1 MHLDLN
7 NGWQFIDHY
16 DQAFLSSFPSSA
28 QTIDIPHT
36 HKILPINYFSEKDY
50 QFVSMYQKLFDLK
63 DLKDN
68 KRYFIVFEGLMLQA
82 DIYINN
88 HFVGHFVSGYLP
100 FEVEVTHFLQALDN
114 RLVVI
119 CDASEDKKI
128 PPFGG
133 AVDYLSYGGIYR
145 EVHLEERESFF
156 FKEIL
161 VSAGMDGHV
170 EIKHQLDNSKN
181 LALKVYY
188 EIYQDDKRLAV
199 FETDNFVIP
208 NPHLWTPEEP
218 YFYKLRAVIQFK
230 DQLIINDMRF
240 AFRTVMFTSKGFFLN
255 GKYRKLI
262 GLNRHQSFPYI
273 GYAATKSLQEFDA
286 DYLKYHLGLNVVRCS
301 HYPPSRHFLNRC
313 DDIGLLVIDEVP
325 GWQFVGEDYSW
336 QEQYLDFLH
345 RMIVFDYNHPSVVL
359 HSIRINESNDYHEL
373 YLKANHLAHEL
384 DSSRP
389 TTGVRNFIHSELL
402 EDVYA
407 FNDFSHD
414 GTNKGLLH
422 PRKVLPFLK
431 KNKPYIVTENNGH
444 MFPTKS
450 FDDENHRLEQA
461 KRHLQVLDSAYRH
474 KSIDAFLSWCYADYQ
489 THQNF
494 GSGDHICYHGVVDIF
509 RNDKMAAD
517 VYRSQLVNEPV
528 LSVLSS
534 MNIGEYPEALLPPA
548 MVLTNAEFVRVYKN
562 DELIGDFYPDKK
574 HFSHL
579 PHPPVVIKSYIS
591 SELDQDKRFTT
602 RDQKTLKNILNYAG
616 THGANRLSIIHQLK
630 MAFLMTKYHLKHAD
644 LVDLW
649 NKYVSNWGSDKV
661 IYRFVGYQDN
671 APIISKE
678 YGPSL
683 SFHIALTP
691 SKTELKADSTYD
703 MVLVRVEL
711 LDQFNNRVSYAFNSL
726 HIKTSNNIILLS
738 LKADGLVGGAT
749 SIIIRNANGKK
760 GVGYLQVE
768 IPYYGS
774 QKIEFEIK

>member
-16 DQAFLSSFPSSA
+16 DQNFLSSFPSDA
-28 QTIDIPHT
+28 ELVDIPHT
-36 HKILPINYFSEKDY
+36 HKLLPINYFSEIDY
-50 QFVSMYQKLFDLK
+50 QFVSMYQKLFDLSEMRN
-63 DLKDN
+63 D

-82 DIYINN
+82 DVYLND
-88 HFVGHFVSGYLP
+88 HFLGHFISGYLP
-100 FEVEVTHFLQALDN
+100 FEVEVTDFLKKLDN
-114 RLVVI
+114 RLVVV
-119 CDASEDKKI
+119 CDAREDKKI

-133 AVDYLSYGGIYR
+133 AVDYLCYGGIYR
-145 EVHLEERESFF
+145 EVHLEERENFF
-156 FKEIL
+156 FKELL
-161 VSAGMDGHV
+161 VSAGMDGHIQVKHKV
-170 EIKHQLDNSKN
+170 EKSPNLD
-181 LALKVYY
+181 LKVRY
-188 EIYQDDKRLAV
+188 EIYQDEKRLAV
-199 FETDNFVIP
+199 FETDKFVIP
-208 NPHLWTPEEP
+208 NPHLWSPEEP
-218 YFYKLRAVIQFK
+218 YFYKLRAVIQNK
-230 DQLIINDMRF
+230 EQSTSKEIRF
-240 AFRTVMFTSKGFFLN
+240 AFRTIKFTHKGFFLN
-255 GKYRKLI
+255 GEYRKLI

-325 GWQFVGEDYSW
+325 GWQFVGNDYDW
-336 QEQYLDFLH
+336 QGQYLDFLQ
-345 RMIVFDYNHPSVVL
+345 RMIVFDYNHPSVIL
-359 HSIRINESNDYHEL
+359 HSIRINESSDYHEL
-373 YLKANHLAHEL
+373 YLKANRIAHEL
-384 DSSRP
+384 DASRP

-414 GTNKGLLH
+414 GTNKGLLN
-422 PRKVLPFLK
+422 PKKVLPSFK
-431 KNKPYIVTENNGH
+431 TKKPYIVTENNGH

-461 KRHLQVLDSAYRH
+461 KRHLQVLESAYRYQ
-474 KSIDAFLSWCYADYQ
+474 SIAAFLSWCYADYQ

-517 VYRSQLVNEPV
+517 VYRSQLIGEPM

-548 MVLTNAEFVRVYKN
+548 MVLTNVDFIRVYKN
-562 DELIGDFYPDKK
+562 DDLIGDFYPSKK
-574 HFSHL
+574 KYPHL
-579 PHPPVVIKSYIS
+579 PHPPIIIKSYIS
-591 SELDQDKRFTT
+591 SKLDHDERFSSKDKKR
-602 RDQKTLKNILNYAG
+602 LKKILGYAG
-616 THGANRLSIIHQLK
+616 IHGSNRLSVLYK
-630 MAFLMTKYHLKHAD
+630 LRVAFLMMKYHLSYAD
-644 LVDLW
+644 LVELW

-661 IYRFVGYQDN
+661 VYRFVGYRDN

-683 SFHIALTP
+683 SFHIALTA

-703 MVLVRVEL
+703 MVLVSVEL
-711 LDQFNNRVSYAFNSL
+711 LDQFNNRASYAFYPL
-726 HIKTSNNIILLS
+726 HIKTSNNIALLS
-738 LKADGLVGGAT
+738 LKSDTLVGGAT
-749 SIIIRNANGKK
+749 SIIIRNVNGKK